1 MEDSNYTIAIDGP
14 AAAGKSTVAK
24 MIAEQLGFVY
34 IDTGAMYR
42 ALTLKALQTDTR
54 ITDEAALINLLA
66 DTEITLSQQTSGQVI
81 LLDSLDV
88 TKEVR
93 TEAVTNAV
101 SHIATHQL
109 IREEMVKR
117 QQLLAEDVSVIM
129 DGRDIG
135 SHVLPDANLK
145 IYLIASV
152 HERAERRHSENLA
165 SGFDSD
171 FNKLVKEIEERDYR
185 DSTRKTS
192 PLVQAAD
199 AIAID
204 TTSLSIEEV
213 VDQIIKR
220 VEKSTN

>member
-1 MEDSNYTIAIDGP
+1 MEDRNITIAIDGP

-24 MIAEQLGFVY
+24 MISEQLGFVY

-42 ALTLKALQTDTR
+42 ALTLKALQTETS
-54 ITDEAALINLLA
+54 ITDEAALINLLSNT
-66 DTEITLSQQTSGQVI
+66 DIKLSQQTSGQVI
-81 LLDSLDV
+81 LLDKVDV

-109 IREEMVKR
+109 VRVEMVKR
-117 QQLLAEDVSVIM
+117 QQLLANDVSVIM

-135 SHVLPDANLK
+135 THVLPNADVK
-145 IYLIASV
+145 IFLIASV
-152 HERAERRHSENLA
+152 HERAERRHKENIEN
-165 SGFDSD
+165 GFNSD
-171 FNKLVKEIEERDYR
+171 FDQLAKEIEERDYR
-185 DSTRKTS
+185 DSTRETS
-192 PLVQAAD
+192 PLVQAED

-213 VDQIIKR
+213 IKR
-220 VEKSTN
+220 IIIEVEKV